1 MKINVSMRTQKGI
14 KNKIKKDIIK
24 SIEGNSSMRKEI
36 RRVFQMANRRIE
48 NIEKSGAFSPAVAA
62 LGKGDVKGYSKF
74 SIKGFGNTGSSWQA
88 LKKEYAKCIAFLNQP
103 TSTASGAKDFENQV
117 KRQMNIDDDLWQ
129 GLRDEIMGGYN
140 TVEQN
145 LLNALPY
152 SQFMQ
157 EIYSRAAQSAS
168 SQIESEARANAAQ
181 IQKDVEN
188 IAENMANEF
197 AELFKAFNIN

>member
-24 SIEGNSSMRKEI
+24 SIEGNSGMRREI

-74 SIKGFGNTGSSWQA
+74 SVKGFGNTGSSWQA

-103 TSTASGAKDFENQV
+103 TSTASGARDFERQV
-117 KRQMNIDDDLWQ
+117 KSQMGIDDDLWQ
-129 GLRDEIMGGYN
+129 ALRDDIMGGYN
-140 TVEQN
+140 SVSGQ

-157 EIYSRAAQSAS
+157 EVYNRASASAS
-168 SQIESEARANAAQ
+168 SEIESEARRNADQ
-181 IQKDVEN
+181 IQKDVEQ
-188 IAENMANEF
+188 IAENMANQF